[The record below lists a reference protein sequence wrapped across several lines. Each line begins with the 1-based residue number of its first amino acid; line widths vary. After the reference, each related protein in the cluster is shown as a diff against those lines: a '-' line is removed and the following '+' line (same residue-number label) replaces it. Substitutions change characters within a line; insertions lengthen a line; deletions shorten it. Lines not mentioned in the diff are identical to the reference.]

1 MPMTANNR
9 VIPRSTMR
17 INVRVAGTLVAE
29 KRASVNSFRHGR
41 SRGGRSPPPGL
52 RDFAEFA
59 CGVNGISITWRY
71 RFWLHIFGSGVPLHI
86 NIVTPAWNCAALIG
100 DTIRSVLRQTHADWS
115 MVVVDDGSTD
125 GTGDVVRRFSDP
137 RLRLLTQGNAGV
149 SAARNRGMALLDGD
163 GVLFLDADDVLT
175 PTALAT
181 LADGLDDAPWAVAVA
196 GSWARLDPTRPDQA
210 GRRVCPPDGDVL
222 ERLLVRNR
230 YVNGGH
236 LLIRSEAV
244 RQTGA
249 FREDMRF
256 GEDWEYW
263 IRLALLGEF
272 DRVRDRTPL
281 LLVRERIDGA
291 YASQAFD
298 TEVFRVCLDATFAVP
313 GLAGRLGTGQL
324 GTGQLGTGQLGTGRL
339 GLLRDLAEA
348 DTAWVVGREL
358 IRRDRASEGR
368 RWLWRSVRA
377 APASKRVALLA
388 ASVVLPCLPS
398 NWRGPFRPY
407 RAAGADQAG
416 ARAPASAAVP
426 DRS

>member
-1 MPMTANNR
+1 M
-9 VIPRSTMR
+9 
-17 INVRVAGTLVAE
+17 AE
-29 KRASVNSFRHGR
+29 KRAPVNSFRHER
-41 SRGGRSPPPGL
+41 SVGGHSPSAGL
-52 RDFAEFA
+52 RDFAAFA
-59 CGVNGISITWRY
+59 CGVNGISIIWRY
-71 RFWLHIFGSGVPLHI
+71 RFGPHIFGSGVLLRI
-86 NIVTPAWNCAALIG
+86 NIVTPAWNCSALIG

-125 GTGDVVRRFSDP
+125 GTGDAVRRFSDP

-163 GVLFLDADDVLT
+163 AVLFLDADDVLT

-210 GRRVCPPDGDVL
+210 GRGVCPPDGDVL

-236 LLIRSEAV
+236 LLIRTEAV

-249 FREDMRF
+249 FREDMCF

-263 IRLALLGEF
+263 IRLALRGEF
-272 DRVRDRTPL
+272 ARVRDRTPL

-291 YASQAFD
+291 YASRAVD

-313 GLAGRLGTGQL
+313 GLTDRLGNGRLGTDRL
-324 GTGQLGTGQLGTGRL
+324 GNGRL
-339 GLLRDLAEA
+339 GNGRLGTDRLAVLRHRAEA
-348 DTAWVVGREL
+348 DAAWVVGREL

-368 RWLWRSVRA
+368 HWLWRSVRA
-377 APASKRVALLA
+377 APASKRLALLA
-388 ASVVLPCLPS
+388 ASIVLPCLPS

-407 RAAGADQAG
+407 RAAADQAG
-416 ARAPASAAVP
+416 AWAPAAAAVP
-426 DRS
+426 DRL